1 MKRIAIIGPESTGK
15 STLAA
20 GLAGHFASPWVPE
33 YARSYLDNL
42 NRMYREEDL
51 LKIAKGQMEAEDSIA
66 LENPCPP
73 PFIVCDTELTVIKI
87 WSEIKYG
94 RIHSWILDE
103 MNNRSYDHYLLTS
116 IDLPWVPD
124 PQREHPH
131 LREVLMER
139 YLLECR
145 QRNLPYTLIEGKEAE
160 RLSLG
165 VKTLESLIR

>member
-1 MKRIAIIGPESTGK
+1 
-15 STLAA
+15 
-20 GLAGHFASPWVPE
+20 
-33 YARSYLDNL
+33 
-42 NRMYREEDL
+42 
-51 LKIAKGQMEAEDSIA
+51 
-66 LENPCPP
+66 
-73 PFIVCDTELTVIKI
+73 VCDTELTVIKI